1 LIEHEKIKRKNDFFE
16 EENNIFT
23 VENHR

>member
-1 LIEHEKIKRKNDFFE
+1 LIEHGKIKRKNDFFE
-16 EENNIFT
+16 EENNILT